1 LNYQVT
7 KLEPDWRTRYFFE
20 NVGRAVEWDI
30 SEYDVIIS
38 EFNSRR
44 HAPANNSDTFKVFE
58 SRVQLSDQLWVDFYR
73 RQRPDIRR
81 DHPGEESFTG
91 AKLQD
96 TVILSQIHRPNYSVG
111 NGSRREKVLTEP
123 RMYGRSLTI
132 PPVAPFFRARH
143 RTINIVWL
151 LLLVVWVNETVDRL
165 ESRLKPREFAV
176 RKSSD
181 TSGIAENAAV
191 RNTD

>member
-1 LNYQVT
+1 
-7 KLEPDWRTRYFFE
+7 
-20 NVGRAVEWDI
+20 
-30 SEYDVIIS
+30 
-38 EFNSRR
+38 
-44 HAPANNSDTFKVFE
+44 
-58 SRVQLSDQLWVDFYR
+58 
-73 RQRPDIRR
+73 
-81 DHPGEESFTG
+81 
-91 AKLQD
+91 
-96 TVILSQIHRPNYSVG
+96 VILSQIHRPNYSVG

>member
-1 LNYQVT
+1 MPKIANTKTSLINLTKSFLIKCAFCRRYDILEFFVT
-7 KLEPDWRTRYFFE
+7 PEKPAC
-20 NVGRAVEWDI
+20 V
-30 SEYDVIIS
+30 SCVIAAGKYLLKS
-38 EFNSRR
+38 AHS
-44 HAPANNSDTFKVFE
+44 K
-58 SRVQLSDQLWVDFYR
+58 Y
-73 RQRPDIRR
+73 
-81 DHPGEESFTG
+81 
-91 AKLQD
+91 
-96 TVILSQIHRPNYSVG
+96 QIHRPNYSVG

-165 ESRLKPREFAV
+165 ESRLKPREVAV